1 MDWNSN
7 SGWEFDSIHRH
18 LCVVILQMSIIKKKK
33 TKKKT
38 VLWDVDFVDFG
49 KMNDTQYMSGGW

>member
-1 MDWNSN
+1 M
-7 SGWEFDSIHRH
+7 
-18 LCVVILQMSIIKKKK
+18 ILQMSIIKKKK

-38 VLWDVDFVDFG
+38 VLWDVDFVYFG